1 MTNKS
6 TSSCALIGFP
16 GVDLRSASVSW
27 SLARSAD
34 TPKAAVLSLGKA
46 AHFAITYLPWSQSDG
61 EEFKTK
67 SIVLTVPDETT
78 PKTLSWPGEHPAA
91 GRRHS
96 PGRLCRPCQRLS
108 PPDRSNTSR
117 PFPLLREGPR
127 ACRRQG
133 PCLGRIHGHCPP
145 ARLPPPAPAQ
155 LVCMACALS
164 RSPHKVPHDQ
174 HGLGEAAVDRPR
186 KYWIHRM

>member
-78 PKTLSWPGEHPAA
+78 PKTLSWPGAA
-91 GRRHS
+91 SCGRT
-96 PGRLCRPCQRLS
+96 
-108 PPDRSNTSR
+108 PPLT
-117 PFPLLREGPR
+117 R
-127 ACRRQG
+127 A
-133 PCLGRIHGHCPP
+133 P
-145 ARLPPPAPAQ
+145 
-155 LVCMACALS
+155 MSALS
-164 RSPHKVPHDQ
+164 
-174 HGLGEAAVDRPR
+174 AVEPT
-186 KYWIHRM
+186 